1 MFIDDN
7 YVIQGIKPVHM
18 KNRKMILEEIVTDNT
33 SDNIMKWYIC
43 EKAILISHRKVVF
56 WVNACARLISSVYD
70 RQF

>member
-33 SDNIMKWYIC
+33 SDNIMK
-43 EKAILISHRKVVF
+43 
-56 WVNACARLISSVYD
+56 
-70 RQF
+70 